1 MLMASL
7 LYMLCLQLHLLKQA
21 MLCAHRLIIRPVWAS
36 TNFKLND
43 ILLKENATWLG
54 HVLYPQASIMPC
66 SACVPHPKAMQH
78 TNASVVV
85 RMPRTQVELT
95 SDIMS
100 VPALQQRLNASNLQ
114 CNSSHKQCHCR
125 LQGILDAY
133 SSTNR
138 SSNTQRQRPSALQ
151 QRLKASNLQ

>member
-1 MLMASL
+1 
-7 LYMLCLQLHLLKQA
+7 
-21 MLCAHRLIIRPVWAS
+21 
-36 TNFKLND
+36 
-43 ILLKENATWLG
+43 
-54 HVLYPQASIMPC
+54 
-66 SACVPHPKAMQH
+66 MQH